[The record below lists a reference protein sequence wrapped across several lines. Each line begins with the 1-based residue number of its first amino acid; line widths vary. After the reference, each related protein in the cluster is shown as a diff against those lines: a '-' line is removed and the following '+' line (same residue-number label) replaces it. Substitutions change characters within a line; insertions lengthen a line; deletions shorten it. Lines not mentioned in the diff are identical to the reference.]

1 MKKLLILISV
11 SAFMVLF
18 SCKKDDS
25 SPFDVPYTDETPE
38 QSKANVEQNAVDF
51 VDQMDNLSSAT
62 AIEVLMNLYNL
73 QGGAPVKSALDN
85 PVLEPLSTISTIGV
99 NNSIA
104 GVFDG
109 MKRTGAL
116 LAEEPLSFTALLDSI
131 EGKYTYNFE
140 TGEFDKTEL
149 IDAIV
154 FEFPGKETDI
164 TNTAVL
170 TVDNITVA
178 EFTDPFEQWPSEL
191 NPELPASIRI
201 DLKYN
206 GTSVAGASFSASYK
220 TDGMPTQV
228 TIEIWVD
235 DFTFTSVVV
244 HSPYSSASWKNTLKF
259 QSDILLET
267 YIAAGGNWSE
277 ENINNNVTD
286 SSTTIENI
294 IRNANAHVILMNLQV
309 VGEVNVKALGDNIR
323 GLEENQDITTE
334 EEFYQA
340 MADAINNNANL
351 IVIYRDA
358 NTKIAEAEAYV
369 SSYYDSY
376 TQQTEY
382 NLDMRFVYADGSK
395 VDVETYVNSE
405 LDNFYASVNDF
416 IDKLNA
422 EYNLN
427 LEYIGPAN

>member
-1 MKKLLILISV
+1 
-11 SAFMVLF
+11 
-18 SCKKDDS
+18 
-25 SPFDVPYTDETPE
+25 
-38 QSKANVEQNAVDF
+38 
-51 VDQMDNLSSAT
+51 
-62 AIEVLMNLYNL
+62 
-73 QGGAPVKSALDN
+73 
-85 PVLEPLSTISTIGV
+85 
-99 NNSIA
+99 
-104 GVFDG
+104 
-109 MKRTGAL
+109 
-116 LAEEPLSFTALLDSI
+116 
-131 EGKYTYNFE
+131 
-140 TGEFDKTEL
+140 
-149 IDAIV
+149 
-154 FEFPGKETDI
+154 
-164 TNTAVL
+164 
-170 TVDNITVA
+170 
-178 EFTDPFEQWPSEL
+178 
-191 NPELPASIRI
+191 
-201 DLKYN
+201 
-206 GTSVAGASFSASYK
+206 
-220 TDGMPTQV
+220 
-228 TIEIWVD
+228 
-235 DFTFTSVVV
+235 
-244 HSPYSSASWKNTLKF
+244 
-259 QSDILLET
+259 LET